1 MPVNTSQG
9 SKEAVLRRVW
19 VLVALLLGV
28 PALMGGHMGVQQLLG
43 NFHEVIPGEFYR
55 SGQPDYR
62 DIAAYS
68 ERYGIRAIVSLRNE
82 KPDAEALA
90 ARAEAERRG
99 MKIIDF
105 PMSSA
110 QPLTVEKAAEL
121 ARLMRTA
128 PKPLLVHC
136 DHGANRTGLASAIY
150 TAAIAGQGEIAAEMQ
165 LSPYYGHVPIEG
177 IGRYEMYRS
186 WDRFEETL
194 GF

>member
-1 MPVNTSQG
+1 M
-9 SKEAVLRRVW
+9 RRVW

-28 PALMGGHMGVQQLLG
+28 PALMGVHMGVQQLLG

-68 ERYGIRAIVSLRNE
+68 ERYGIRSIVNLRNE

-99 MKIIDF
+99 IKIIDF

-110 QPLTVEKAAEL
+110 QPLPVEKAAEL

-150 TAAIAGQGEIAAEMQ
+150 TAAIAGQGEISAELQ

>member
-1 MPVNTSQG
+1 MLREPILAGLRRLRVLL
-9 SKEAVLRRVW
+9 AVL
-19 VLVALLLGV
+19 LGA
-28 PALMGGHMGVQQLLG
+28 PALMGAHMGVQQLLG

-55 SGQPDYR
+55 SGQPDHDDVAHY
-62 DIAAYS
+62 A
-68 ERYGIRAIVSLRNE
+68 ERYGIRTILNLRDE

-90 ARAEAERRG
+90 ARAEAERHGIR
-99 MKIIDF
+99 IIDY

-110 QPLTVEKAAEL
+110 RRLPVAKAKEL
-121 ARLMRTA
+121 AALMRDA

-150 TAAIAGQGEIAAEMQ
+150 AGAVAGHSEMAAEFQ

-177 IGRYEMYRS
+177 LGRYEMYRS
-186 WDRFEETL
+186 WDRFEETI